1 MEETMFKTI
10 VAAVDGSDHASEAL
24 KTACDLA
31 TKYGANLHIVHTP
44 QAVGDTLIVGY
55 TAVPVPPTKEEIEK
69 AGKEVIGAAG
79 SLARQCGVSEFSS
92 ELVSGDPA
100 HAIVEEAKARN
111 ADLIVMGRRGL
122 GTLTGLL
129 VGSTTTK
136 VAQLAPCAVLTV
148 K

>member
-1 MEETMFKTI
+1 MFKTI
-10 VAAVDGSDHASEAL
+10 LAAVDGSDHSNEAL
-24 KTACDLA
+24 KAACDLA
-31 TKYGANLHIVHTP
+31 KKYDAALHIVHTP

-55 TAVPVPPTKEEIEK
+55 TAVPVPPTKQEMEA
-69 AGKEVIGAAG
+69 AGREVIGAAE
-79 SLARQCGVSEFSS
+79 SLVKQHGLASVSS

-100 HAIVEEAKARN
+100 HAIVDRAKTCN
-111 ADLIVMGRRGL
+111 ADMIVMGRRGL

-136 VAQLAPCAVLTV
+136 VGQLAPCAVLTV

>member
-1 MEETMFKTI
+1 MFEKI
-10 VAAVDGSDHASEAL
+10 VVATDGSDHANEAL
-24 KTACDLA
+24 RVACDLA
-31 TKYGANLHIVHTP
+31 GKYDSSLHIVHTP

-55 TAVPVPPTKEEIEK
+55 TAVPVPPTKEEMEK
-69 AGKEVIGAAG
+69 AGREVIGAAEAFLREAG
-79 SLARQCGVSEFSS
+79 LSDFTS

-100 HAIVEEAKARN
+100 HAIVEEAKARK

-122 GTLTGLL
+122 GSLSGLL

-136 VAQLAPCAVLTV
+136 VSQLAPCAVLTV

>member
-1 MEETMFKTI
+1 MFEHII
-10 VAAVDGSDHASEAL
+10 VATDGSDHAKEAV
-24 KTACDLA
+24 KGACDLA
-31 TKYGANLHIVHTP
+31 KKYGSRLHIVHTP

-69 AGKEVIGAAG
+69 SGREVIGATE
-79 SLARQCGVSEFSS
+79 SVVRECGVTDFTSQM
-92 ELVSGDPA
+92 VSGDPA
-100 HAIVEEAKARN
+100 HAIVEEAKAHKS
-111 ADLIVMGRRGL
+111 DLIVMGRRGL
-122 GTLTGLL
+122 GSLTGLL

>member
-1 MEETMFKTI
+1 MFKKII
-10 VAAVDGSDHASEAL
+10 VATDGSDHAREAL
-24 KTACDLA
+24 KVACDLA
-31 TKYGANLHIVHTP
+31 KKYDAALHIVHTP

-55 TAVPVPPTKEEIEK
+55 TAVPVPPSKEEIERS
-69 AGKEVIGAAG
+69 GREVIGAAE
-79 SLARQCGVSEFSS
+79 SLARQEGVSEFTS

-100 HAIVEEAKARN
+100 HAIVEEAKGRK

-129 VGSTTTK
+129 VGSTTAK

>member
-1 MEETMFKTI
+1 MFEKI
-10 VAAVDGSDHASEAL
+10 VVATDGSDHASEAL
-24 KTACDLA
+24 RVACDLA
-31 TKYGANLHIVHTP
+31 GKYNSSLHIVHTP

-55 TAVPVPPTKEEIEK
+55 TAVPVPPTKEEMEK
-69 AGKEVIGAAG
+69 AGREVIGAAESYVREAG
-79 SLARQCGVSEFSS
+79 LSDFTS

-100 HAIVEEAKARN
+100 HAIVEEAKARK

-122 GTLTGLL
+122 GSLSGLL

-136 VAQLAPCAVLTV
+136 VSQLAPCAVLTV

>member
-1 MEETMFKTI
+1 MFEKII
-10 VAAVDGSDHASEAL
+10 VATDGSDHASEAIRV
-24 KTACDLA
+24 ACDLA
-31 TKYGANLHIVHTP
+31 KKYGSKLHIVHTP
-44 QAVGDTLIVGY
+44 QAIGDTLIVGY

-69 AGKEVIGAAG
+69 AGREVIGAAE
-79 SLARQCGVSEFSS
+79 AEIREAGVSDFTSQ
-92 ELVSGDPA
+92 LVSGDPA
-100 HAIVEEAKARN
+100 HAIVEEAKACK

-122 GTLTGLL
+122 GSLTGLL